1 MNIGQGSDRSMDKTT
16 VSNYFR
22 DEDDFKEALEVA
34 DRNADTE
41 TQMQFVGD
49 CREKS
54 VVATERKGGSRFAT
68 ATIFFDCSVQLMRI
82 FHSSQNLPLL
92 LQGMRIAQ

>member
-41 TQMQFVGD
+41 TQMQFVCD
-49 CREKS
+49 CREKF
-54 VVATERKGGSRFAT
+54 EQYGMNM
-68 ATIFFDCSVQLMRI
+68 FFSFKQNRWLYQLAR
-82 FHSSQNLPLL
+82 
-92 LQGMRIAQ
+92 R